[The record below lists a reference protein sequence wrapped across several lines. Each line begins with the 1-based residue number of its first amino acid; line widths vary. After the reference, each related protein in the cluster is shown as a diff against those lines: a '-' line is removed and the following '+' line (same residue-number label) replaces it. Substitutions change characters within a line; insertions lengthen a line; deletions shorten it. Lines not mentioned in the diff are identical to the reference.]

1 MATASQQQMIP
12 ALPFTASAHEHV
24 EPMFTRTVALTTATQ
39 DLDPIDV
46 PAYGFLRHIWLGVS
60 TTIAAVGAVTNGPD
74 FPWNLIRTITLNDV
88 NGGNIVGPISGYSL
102 YLANL
107 IGGYVYVNDPEDY
120 PQFSSGLSP
129 AFMLRVPVEISARDG
144 FGAWPNQNA
153 AANLKLSIG
162 INSVTAAYTSPP
174 ATSQA
179 TIRIDGYIECWT
191 IPAATDSRGRPQS
204 QTPPLMGTG
213 QFWSSST
220 RTISV
225 GENTPVVTRVGSF
238 LRALVCIYRT
248 AAGARSDAVAPTTLR
263 LNWDGI
269 QIHNMSQAYGKD
281 YMANKINS
289 NSANAALAIPAGVY
303 VFPFNHGLTG
313 RMGNETPDLWLPTT
327 QSTRLEVVGTSAAAG
342 TVEFLVNDVAPFE
355 ANQGE
360 RYQVP
365 NETGTLVAPNRA

>member
-1 MATASQQQMIP
+1 MPTSNQQMVA

-24 EPMFTRTVALTTATQ
+24 EPMATRTVALTTATQ

-46 PAYGFLRHIWLGVS
+46 PAYGFLRHVWIGV
-60 TTIAAVGAVTNGPD
+60 TTTVAAVGAVTNGGD

-107 IGGYVYVNDPEDY
+107 IGGYVFINDPDDT
-120 PQFSSGLSP
+120 PGFSTGLSP
-129 AFMLRVPVEISARDG
+129 SFMLRVPVEISSRDG

-162 INSVTAAYTSPP
+162 INSTTNAYTSPP

-179 TIRIDGYIECWT
+179 TIQLNIYIECWT
-191 IPAATDSRGRPQS
+191 IPAPQDSRGRPQS

-220 RTISV
+220 RTIV
-225 GENTPVVTRVGSF
+225 AGDNNPIVTRVGSF
-238 LRALVCIYRT
+238 VRNVVCIYRT
-248 AAGARSDAVAPTTLR
+248 AAGVRSDAVAPTPIK

-269 QIHNMSQAYGKD
+269 QIHNMSQQYAKD
-281 YMANKINS
+281 YANNKIAS
-289 NSANAALAIPAGVY
+289 NNGSGSAYAWPVGVY
-303 VFPFNHGLTG
+303 VFPFDHGLTG

-327 QSTRLEVVGTSAAAG
+327 QSTRLEVAGTSVTAG
-342 TVEFLVNDVAPFE
+342 TLEFLVNDVAPYE
-355 ANQGE
+355 ASQGE

-365 NETGTLVAPNRA
+365 NETGTLVAPAQ